1 MASSANPNSTKKVNT
16 TNQPPTKKIRIT
28 SGNPSVTTNGAEGK
42 KKKGKSRLEHI
53 TPTDDIKAV
62 SRTGPITSALTK
74 PTSALTKPT
83 SAITKPANESKL
95 KQQSIIAALANV
107 TVFVWDEF
115 ALGK

>member
-74 PTSALTKPT
+74 PTSA
-83 SAITKPANESKL
+83 ITKPANESKL